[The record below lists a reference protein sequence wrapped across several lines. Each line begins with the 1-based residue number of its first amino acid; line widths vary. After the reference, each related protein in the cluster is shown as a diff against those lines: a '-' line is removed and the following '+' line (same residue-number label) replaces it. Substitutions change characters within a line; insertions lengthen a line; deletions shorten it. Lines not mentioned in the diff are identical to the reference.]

1 MQPPSLADAQA
12 RVRLLAS
19 DPTLTEVGHGD
30 DDLFV
35 RIVVDEMVR
44 TFLGQHEMI
53 LPGLSVCPDL
63 CTRSVPCFVLMTLGV
78 PAPLRRRGLARSV
91 VAACLR
97 RATDRNEVFAVGPVT
112 SKDMVTLL
120 KNGPWQCRIV
130 APAMFIVEVLG
141 LGPQKHIEFTS

>member
-1 MQPPSLADAQA
+1 MPPSLADAQA
-12 RVRLLAS
+12 LVRLLAS
-19 DPTLTEVGHGD
+19 NPDLTEVGHSD

-35 RIVVDEMVR
+35 RIVVDEMVL
-44 TFLGQHEMI
+44 TFVGQHELI
-53 LPGLSVCPDL
+53 LPGISVCPDL

-97 RATDRNEVFAVGPVT
+97 RATERNEVFAVGPVT

-120 KNGPWQCRIV
+120 KNGPWRSRVV
-130 APAMFIVEVLG
+130 APAMFIIEALG
-141 LGPQKHIEFTS
+141 LGPQEHIELTS